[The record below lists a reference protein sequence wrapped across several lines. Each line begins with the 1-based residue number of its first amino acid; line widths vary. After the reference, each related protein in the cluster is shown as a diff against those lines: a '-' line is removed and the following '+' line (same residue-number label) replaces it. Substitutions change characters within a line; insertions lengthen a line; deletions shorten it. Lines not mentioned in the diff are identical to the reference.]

1 MLLTYS
7 QFQKLAYSQQDQFVR
22 IYGQLVAQRWHENYS
37 IELYDLGV
45 FYCELWL
52 EQECLQWPC
61 YYAFA
66 TNDCLEQYSTQVQL
80 AHY

>member
-1 MLLTYS
+1 MVLTYS
-7 QFQKLAYSQQDQFVR
+7 QFQLLSYSQQDQFVR
-22 IYGQLVAQRWHENYS
+22 LYGHLLAQRWHENYS
-37 IELYDLGV
+37 IELYDLGL

-52 EQECLQWPC
+52 EQECLHWPH

-66 TNDCLEQYSTQVQL
+66 TNNYLGLYTMKTQI

>member
-7 QFQKLAYSQQDQFVR
+7 QFQTLSYSQQDQFVR
-22 IYGQLVAQRWHENYS
+22 IYGQLAAQRWHGNYS
-37 IELYDLGV
+37 IELYDLGL

-52 EQECLQWPC
+52 EQECLHWPH

-66 TNDCLEQYSTQVQL
+66 TDACLELYALQVQI

>member
-7 QFQKLAYSQQDQFVR
+7 QFQTLAYSQQDQFVR

-52 EQECLQWPC
+52 EQECLHWPC

-66 TNDCLEQYSTQVQL
+66 TDACLERYTLQSQPANY
-80 AHY
+80 